1 METSGIVLD
10 TDVIVSDLRGKTS
23 VLRTLEGKDL
33 ATTVVNAFESFH
45 GAFKSR
51 ESDASLSSARG
62 LLANLRV
69 LGLDKCCRE
78 GG

>member
-33 ATTVVNAFESFH
+33 ATTAANAFESFH

-51 ESDASLSSARG
+51 VRCKSVVCKGSPCES
-62 LLANLRV
+62 
-69 LGLDKCCRE
+69 E
-78 GG
+78 GSRSG